1 MSEACEEGLCSRD
14 AGAKKIT
21 LIQKQYS
28 MKAIIIDDE
37 RLARQELKNLL
48 AQYKE
53 VEVIAECSDAI
64 EAAAKISELKP
75 DVIFCD
81 IQMPGKTGLE
91 LVEEISGAV
100 DVVFVT
106 AYDEHA
112 IKAFELNAFDY
123 LLKPVQPQRLAETI
137 KKLSDKELVKTENN
151 SPLTVNDMVFVKDGE
166 KCWFVKLRDIRL
178 FESEGNYVRIYF
190 DNFRP
195 LILRSL
201 NSLETRL
208 NDKEFFRASRKHI
221 INLNYILSVEQWFN
235 GGLNVKLKDG
245 KEVEISRRQAVKLKD
260 LMSL

>member
-1 MSEACEEGLCSRD
+1 
-14 AGAKKIT
+14 
-21 LIQKQYS
+21 

-48 AQYKE
+48 ATYKE
-53 VEVIAECSDAI
+53 IEIIAECSDAI
-64 EAAAKISELKP
+64 QAKEKINELKP

-137 KKLSDKELVKTENN
+137 KKLSIKETSNKSDNN
-151 SPLTVNDMVFVKDGE
+151 SPLTIKDMVFIKDGE
-166 KCWFVKLRDIRL
+166 KCWFVKLSDIRL
-178 FESEGNYVRIYF
+178 FESEGNYVRVYF
-190 DNFRP
+190 ETFRP

-201 NSLETRL
+201 NSLESRL
-208 NDKEFFRASRKHI
+208 NEKEFFRASRKHI
-221 INLNYILSVEQWFN
+221 INLNFIASVESWFN

-260 LMSL
+260 MMSL

>member
-1 MSEACEEGLCSRD
+1 
-14 AGAKKIT
+14 
-21 LIQKQYS
+21 

-48 AQYKE
+48 AAHKE
-53 VEVIAECSDAI
+53 IEVIAECSDALQ
-64 EAAAKISELKP
+64 AKEKINELKP

-91 LVEEISGAV
+91 LAEEISGAV
-100 DVVFVT
+100 DIVFIT
-106 AYDEHA
+106 AHDEHA

-123 LLKPVQPQRLAETI
+123 LLKPIQPQRLSETI
-137 KKLSDKELVKTENN
+137 KKLSIKETTNKTDNN
-151 SPLTVNDMVFVKDGE
+151 SPLSRNDMVFIKDGE
-166 KCWFVKLRDIRL
+166 KCWFVKLTDIRL
-178 FESEGNYVRIYF
+178 FESEGNYVRVYF
-190 DNFRP
+190 DTFRP

-208 NDKEFFRASRKHI
+208 NEKEFFRASRKHI
-221 INLNYILSVEQWFN
+221 INLNYIASVESWFN

-260 LMSL
+260 MMSL